1 METLPHIE
9 PCSNCDLLKTVQT
22 FPEWQHH
29 YKFCT
34 IYCMFVQVMNS
45 LRAEGTAEVYIPS
58 KMRDTCAALTDVS
71 LRSRCLSLS
80 EELPGPAE
88 TAFFNC
94 DRYEEYLRLLNTL
107 IVTHEKTADL
117 QQDMDIYLKPFEN
130 DDRHPWMD
138 TWFDLH
144 HSISDSLFAQDLIEA
159 FADHLP
165 SSYAAKC
172 HQH

>member
-1 METLPHIE
+1 METLPRIDF
-9 PCSNCDLLKTVQT
+9 SFLKTVQT

-34 IYCMFVQVMNS
+34 IYCMFIQVMNS
-45 LRAEGTAEVYIPS
+45 LRAEGTAEVYVPS
-58 KMRDTCAALTDVS
+58 KMRDTCAALSDVS

-80 EELPGPAE
+80 EALPGPAE

-107 IVTHEKTADL
+107 IVTHKKTAHLEKDIA
-117 QQDMDIYLKPFEN
+117 IYLKPFEN
-130 DDRHPWMD
+130 HSWMD
-138 TWFDLH
+138 TWFDLQ

-159 FADHLP
+159 FALP
-165 SSYAAKC
+165 SSYAPKC
-172 HQH
+172 HHHQH

>member
-1 METLPHIE
+1 METLPRID
-9 PCSNCDLLKTVQT
+9 SNCFKQT

-34 IYCMFVQVMNS
+34 IYCMFIQVMNS
-45 LRAEGTAEVYIPS
+45 LRAEGTAEVYVPS
-58 KMRDTCAALTDVS
+58 KMRDTCAALSDVS

-80 EELPGPAE
+80 EALPGPAE

-117 QQDMDIYLKPFEN
+117 EQDMAIYLKPFEN
-130 DDRHPWMD
+130 HSWMD
-138 TWFDLH
+138 TWFDLQ

-159 FADHLP
+159 FALP

-172 HQH
+172 HHHQH